1 MPGETVVRN
10 NLRYRAYT
18 GIGGGMQVQ
27 VMDGRIVYLI
37 KWLYRLYFPGE

>member
-18 GIGGGMQVQ
+18 GIGGGMQGQ
-27 VMDGRIVYLI
+27 VMDIV
-37 KWLYRLYFPGE
+37 KSYFMSCTRKK